1 MDGDGSKKVKTR
13 VNRIAGQVAGI
24 QRMVDEGRYC
34 VEILNQIAAVRS
46 ALDAL
51 GIELLTRHLESCVLG
66 HGDRARARQ
75 GEADDEG
82 AARRRGPDGPLPVP
96 EIAERRKVDMME
108 TTFTAPGIS
117 CQGCANTI
125 EKALGSIPDV
135 SGVSVDVPG
144 KRVTVSHGDRVGRE
158 TLEGAS
164 PAPAIPRLRAGT
176 TTISTEPAP
185 DAATTVKDPVCG
197 MNVDPAAAAGKSE
210 HEGTTYFFCSTSCK
224 QKFDS
229 DPTRYL
235 SPAEPGAL
243 ARCRRRRPLHLPDAP
258 GDRPGQ
264 ARKLPDLRHGPRAD
278 DGHRRTTRTPS
289 SWT

>member
-1 MDGDGSKKVKTR
+1 
-13 VNRIAGQVAGI
+13 
-24 QRMVDEGRYC
+24 
-34 VEILNQIAAVRS
+34 
-46 ALDAL
+46 
-51 GIELLTRHLESCVLG
+51 
-66 HGDRARARQ
+66 
-75 GEADDEG
+75 
-82 AARRRGPDGPLPVP
+82 
-96 EIAERRKVDMME
+96 ME

-135 SGVSVDVPG
+135 SGVSVDVPE
-144 KRVTVSHGDRVGRE
+144 KRVTVRHGDRVARE
-158 TLEGAS
+158 TLEGALARAGY
-164 PAPAIPRLRAGT
+164 PAASAGT
-176 TTISTEPAP
+176 TTI
-185 DAATTVKDPVCG
+185 TTSLLRTPRRRVKDPVCG
-197 MNVDPAAAAGKSE
+197 MNVDPAAAAGKSD

-235 SPAEPGAL
+235 SHRGTGAL

-258 GDRPGQ
+258 GDRPGR

-278 DGHRRTTRTPS
+278 DGDRRTTRTPS